1 MSHVQ
6 STVVVIFFL
15 EPQVPVSFQVRSRF
29 PLYLFRR
36 LRCAPAPEKD
46 AAAIGA
52 ISGAMFSPLLGLQ
65 ALTGFPQRHHYVSA
79 LASLARTCLKQ
90 IVFCNTFIVLGIIHR
105 ALGKEIIH

>member
-6 STVVVIFFL
+6 SAVVVIFFL

-52 ISGAMFSPLLGLQ
+52 ILEVPFASA
-65 ALTGFPQRHHYVSA
+65 GFTQHHQYVSA
-79 LASLARTCLKQ
+79 LASLARNCLKQ
-90 IVFCNTFIVLGIIHR
+90 IVFCNAFIVLGVIHR
-105 ALGKEIIH
+105 SLGEEIIH

>member
-6 STVVVIFFL
+6 STVVVIFSL

-36 LRCAPAPEKD
+36 LRCAPALEKD

-65 ALTGFPQRHHYVSA
+65 APNRGYA
-79 LASLARTCLKQ
+79 ASSLRFGTRFARAHLLKTNR
-90 IVFCNTFIVLGIIHR
+90 FL
-105 ALGKEIIH
+105 

>member
-15 EPQVPVSFQVRSRF
+15 EPQVPVFFQVRTRF

-36 LRCAPAPEKD
+36 LRCAPALEKD

-52 ISGAMFSPLLGLQ
+52 ISEAMFSSLLALE
-65 ALTGFPQRHHYVSA
+65 ALTGVAQHHQYVSA
-79 LASLARTCLKQ
+79 LASLARNFLKQ